1 MDGLR
6 EALSG
11 AIDLHTHPSPDIVP
25 RSQSI
30 AEAMADFTEAGYAGF
45 VAKSHVA
52 STASLCAAHTTGP
65 QARAIGSIAL
75 NRPVGGLNAA
85 AVEVAARLGARVVW
99 LPTVDSRR
107 QREQATA
114 AGPAPV
120 WADAQAELARTPGYG
135 PPIAVLEDS
144 GAVVPEIHDI
154 LDLVKE
160 HSLLLATGHL
170 DCEEAFA
177 VIDAARGHGVE
188 RVMVTHPDLPRQR
201 ITLDAQVE
209 MARRGAWIERT
220 MASVLEGKLP
230 RERALRSV
238 RACGIGST
246 LLTGDLGQPHNGPI
260 IAGIRHW
267 AEDLRDSGFDLEDIH
282 RLLVL
287 NPTAALSGRL
297 AAPTPGA

>member
-1 MDGLR
+1 MDELGQILN
-6 EALSG
+6 G
-11 AIDLHTHPSPDIVP
+11 AVDLHTHPAPDIVP

-30 AEAMADFTEAGYAGF
+30 AEAIDDFTAAGYAGF
-45 VAKSHVA
+45 VVKSHVA
-52 STASLCAAHTTGP
+52 STAALCAAHTTGSRA
-65 QARAIGSIAL
+65 QAIGSIAL

-107 QREQATA
+107 QREQATT

-135 PPIAVLEDS
+135 PPITVLED
-144 GAVVPEIHDI
+144 GGKVVPEIHDV
-154 LDLVKE
+154 LDVVRE

-170 DCEEAFA
+170 DCDEAFA
-177 VIDAARGHGVE
+177 VIDAAKGHGVE

-209 MARRGAWIERT
+209 MARRGAWIEKT

-230 RERALRSV
+230 RERALRGV
-238 RACGIGST
+238 RACGVGST
-246 LLTGDLGQPHNGPI
+246 LLTGDLGQPHNGLI
-260 IAGIRHW
+260 IAGILGW
-267 AEDLRDSGFDLEDIH
+267 ARNLHDAGFDPEDIH

-297 AAPTPGA
+297 GAPTPGA

>member
-1 MDGLR
+1 MAELA
-6 EALSG
+6 EVLQG

-25 RSQSI
+25 RSQTI
-30 AEAMADFTEAGYAGF
+30 AETAADFTAAGFGGF

-52 STASLCAAHTTGP
+52 STAGLCAAYSTGP

-85 AVEVAARLGARVVW
+85 AVEVAALLGARVVW

-107 QREQATA
+107 QREQAAA

-120 WADAQAELARTPGYG
+120 WADTQAELARTPGYG
-135 PPIAVLEDS
+135 PPVTVLED
-144 GAVVPEIHDI
+144 GGVLPALHDI
-154 LDLVKE
+154 LDIVGE
-160 HSLLLATGHL
+160 HNLLLATGHL

-177 VIDAARGHGVE
+177 VIDAAAEHGIE
-188 RVMVTHPDLPRQR
+188 RIMVTHPDLPRQR
-201 ITLDAQVE
+201 ITPDAQIE

-230 RERALRSV
+230 LGHALHGI
-238 RACGIGST
+238 RACGTGST

-260 IAGIRHW
+260 IGGLRRWAAALNDAGFQQEQIR
-267 AEDLRDSGFDLEDIH
+267 
-282 RLLVL
+282 RLLVA
-287 NPTAALSGRL
+287 NPNEALSG
-297 AAPTPGA
+297 GF